1 MHRVCAANSNAP
13 GRARTARART
23 GRARTARARR
33 IINRHPGRLALLA
46 AALPF
51 ALALL
56 LYAFASSARLADNP
70 HDKILPSVATIAAAV
85 ERMALTPDRRSG
97 AYLFWND
104 TASSLRRLAVGVS
117 IGAATGLVV
126 GVLNG
131 LLPWFGAFW
140 SPSVRALSMVPPLAI
155 LPVLFIAFGIGELA
169 KVMLI
174 VLGTAPFLMRDIE
187 QRVRELPREQLVK
200 AQTLDA
206 SSWQI
211 ALRVVLPQVLPRLLD
226 SVRLSLGAAWLFLI
240 AAEAIASTDGLGY
253 RVFLMRRYLAMDVI
267 LPYVAWITL
276 LALLLDYGLKRANR
290 LLFPWYFQ

>member
-1 MHRVCAANSNAP
+1 M
-13 GRARTARART
+13 RA
-23 GRARTARARR
+23 
-33 IINRHPGRLALLA
+33 INRHPGRLGLVA
-46 AALPF
+46 AAAPF

-56 LYAFASSARLADNP
+56 IYALASSARLAENP
-70 HDKILPSVATIAAAV
+70 RDKLLPSLSTVADAV
-85 ERMALTPDRRSG
+85 ERMAFAPDRRSG
-97 AYLFWND
+97 KYLFWND
-104 TASSLRRLAVGVS
+104 TASSLRRLAVGVLV
-117 IGAATGLVV
+117 GAALGLGV

-131 LLPWFGAFW
+131 LLPWFGAFG
-140 SPSVRALSMVPPLAI
+140 SPWVRALSMVPPLAV
-155 LPVLFIAFGIGELA
+155 LPVLFIAFGIGEFA

-211 ALRVVLPQVLPRLLD
+211 AIRVVLPQVLPRLID
-226 SVRLSLGAAWLFLI
+226 GVRLSLGAAWLFLI

-253 RVFLMRRYLAMDVI
+253 RIFLVRRYLAMDVI

-276 LALLLDYGLKRANR
+276 LAFLLDFGLKRANR
-290 LLFPWYFQ
+290 LLFPWYGADS